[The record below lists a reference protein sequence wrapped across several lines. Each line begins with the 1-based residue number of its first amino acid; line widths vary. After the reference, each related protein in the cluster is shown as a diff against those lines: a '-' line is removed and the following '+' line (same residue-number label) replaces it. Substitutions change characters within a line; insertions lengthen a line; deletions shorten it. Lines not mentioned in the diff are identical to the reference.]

1 MILRRT
7 QHLPSDTRGAALLA
21 ALCFA
26 LVLAIVLSSYI
37 TMCFR
42 SLQMSAR
49 NANSGHSVELAETGM
64 EEALWALHNN
74 DWTGWAISGHTATKT
89 LTGFTFDSNVTGSV
103 SLSIANY
110 DGTTGTRT
118 LTVTG
123 MTTLS
128 DGTTQSRTLT
138 STSAQ
143 APLFVNAIAATGDS
157 TTTYN
162 GVVSFGSAGT
172 VDSYDSTLGI
182 DPAST
187 PNPGRFSAVVT
198 SKSNL
203 TSAATV
209 QMTNV
214 AISGYI
220 ATMPGS
226 AGVSYSTSAT
236 LDGLSSPVSP
246 KIDTNRETTSPYQP
260 VFDVITPAAPNPL
273 TGSSQT
279 IGTAGATTPTYYYY
293 SGNYYLGAGST
304 LTVNGPV
311 VIVISGYLWTDGT
324 ALTGGKIN
332 VASTGSLTT
341 FVRGGLRIDGGGIV
355 NATKLPKNV
364 AIFGQTGNNNAVEF
378 GTTVPFYGVIYMPEA
393 SMTFANNPT
402 YYGALVAQS
411 VTFGATS
418 SPTFHYD
425 TSLRNVAFAG
435 IDTPYAVAN
444 VRETTNP

>member
-1 MILRRT
+1 MTTRRS

-21 ALCFA
+21 ALCFS

-37 TMCFR
+37 TMCYR

-49 NANSGHSVELAETGM
+49 NASSGHSVELAETGM

-74 DWTGWAISGHTATKT
+74 DWTGWSISSHTATKT
-89 LTGFTFDSNVTGSV
+89 LAGFTFDSNATGAV

-110 DGTTGTRT
+110 DGITGTRT
-118 LTVTG
+118 LTATG
-123 MTTLS
+123 TLTLS

-138 STSAQ
+138 STSSL
-143 APLFVNAIAATGDS
+143 APLFVNAIAATGNS

-162 GVVSFGSAGT
+162 GVVSFQNAGT
-172 VDSYDSTLGI
+172 VGSYDSSI
-182 DPAST
+182 DINAAT
-187 PNPGRFSAVVT
+187 VGYSAVVA

-203 TSAATV
+203 TSAQVSTGTV
-209 QMTNV
+209 QMTNLN
-214 AISGYI
+214 IKGYI

-226 AGVSYSTSAT
+226 AGVSYSTNAMLYGPT
-236 LDGLSSPVSP
+236 SPANP
-246 KIDTNRETTSPYQP
+246 KIDTSRETTSPYQP
-260 VFDVITPAAPNPL
+260 IFDVVTPSAPNPL
-273 TGSSQT
+273 WSGSQT

-293 SGNYYLGAGST
+293 SGNYYLGTGST
-304 LTVNGPV
+304 LTINGSV

-324 ALTGGKIN
+324 AATGGKIN
-332 VASTGSLTT
+332 VASTGSLTI
-341 FVRGGLRIDGGGIV
+341 FVRGDMRIDGGGIV

-378 GTTVPFYGVIYMPEA
+378 WTTVPFYGVIYMPEA

-418 SPTFHYD
+418 TPTFYYD

-435 IDTPYAVAN
+435 IDTPFAVAN